1 MILDKRTVLEAAK
14 GECEVPLVEQL
25 RSIPK
30 DYRTWRAIQWDEDG
44 RETGHQFIPVGY
56 MMHRAADM
64 IDALAVEQ
72 PKQNPAA
79 QVALTGNR
87 NATDLSAPAAAGP
100 TPRTDQREEE
110 QILHLGNGSAEDYE
124 RVWKDALCEC
134 RLLERALAAASATPA
149 SAGPTPSMAILNTH
163 DTDEARIAA
172 LSAALDDAWV
182 GHAATEREL
191 AAQHYWKQEFYR
203 VEKMVEAEQDRV
215 EELERQ
221 LAAAKEAVRE
231 ACGKICD
238 QRENWWRTRRVS
250 EGIPET
256 HCADEAGNCANE
268 IRALDLSKLGADR
281 EGKL

>member
-1 MILDKRTVLEAAK
+1 MST
-14 GECEVPLVEQL
+14 
-25 RSIPK
+25 
-30 DYRTWRAIQWDEDG
+30 YRND
-44 RETGHQFIPVGY
+44 TG
-56 MMHRAADM
+56 
-64 IDALAVEQ
+64 
-72 PKQNPAA
+72 
-79 QVALTGNR
+79 
-87 NATDLSAPAAAGP
+87 SAAAGP

-191 AAQHYWKQEFYR
+191 AAQHYWQHEFYR